1 MEKKTGARALRS
13 IFEKAMLGVM
23 YDIPSHPEIAEVVV
37 GAETIIEGKSPK
49 LVTHA
54 EKKKAG

>member
-1 MEKKTGARALRS
+1 MRS

-37 GAETIIEGKSPK
+37 SDETITDGKPPK